1 MPRIDALD
9 PGQSQQRDSL
19 SHQAIEDYVK
29 TIYTLAQEESPVSTS
44 RVAAARSVKP
54 ASATS
59 MIQRLAKLKLV
70 NYAKHY
76 GVTLTE
82 TGEKL
87 ALEVIRHHR
96 LLELYLMEALGFSW
110 DEVHEQ
116 ADILEH
122 VISEKLEERI
132 AAALN
137 YPQFD
142 PHGDPIPA
150 LDGSMASMSTLILA
164 DMPAGAS
171 VRVVRI
177 LEDSNSELLRYLA
190 GLGLVPGAEVRT
202 ISIAPFSGP
211 LTIEVGGEDRVI
223 GRNLAELILV
233 EKSSRV
239 NEQNA

>member
-19 SHQAIEDYVK
+19 SHQSIEDYVK

-82 TGEKL
+82 AGEKL

-150 LDGSMASMSTLILA
+150 LDGSMASMSTLLLA
-164 DMPAGAS
+164 DMPAGATT
-171 VRVVRI
+171 RVVRI
-177 LEDSNSELLRYLA
+177 LEDSNGELLRYLA

-202 ISIAPFSGP
+202 VTIAPFSGP
-211 LTIEVGGEDRVI
+211 LTIEVSGEDKVI

-233 EKSSRV
+233 EKSSM
-239 NEQNA
+239 EG